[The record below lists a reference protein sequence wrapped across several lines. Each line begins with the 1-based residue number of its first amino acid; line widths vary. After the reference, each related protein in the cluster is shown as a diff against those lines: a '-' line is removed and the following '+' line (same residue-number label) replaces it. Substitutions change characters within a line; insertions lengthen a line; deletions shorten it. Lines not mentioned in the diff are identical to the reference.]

1 MFLRLKYKLDS
12 VTCRFFFVVFEKA
25 TFFTTE
31 ELFTGKKTLQSK
43 VFSAGV
49 AGIADIRGL
58 FTL

>member
-1 MFLRLKYKLDS
+1 M
-12 VTCRFFFVVFEKA
+12 VFEKA

-58 FTL
+58 VNLSFLLMLSLIFCIYCPL